1 MPIAT
6 ACSRDV
12 SMVTDLW
19 CVLAKIS
26 TPRLHSVRM
35 AFNNRWEYR
44 NADCCFNIDEWRWFL
59 YVC

>member
-44 NADCCFNIDEWRWFL
+44 NADCCFNIDE
-59 YVC
+59 